1 MKHYSKDSIAIIW
14 HIDDVLEVRPDITRD
29 QARQV
34 LGVVEHLHNANID
47 INWDVLEATADTLF
61 PIDTDE

>member
-1 MKHYSKDSIAIIW
+1 MKHYPKDSIAITW
-14 HIDDVLEVRPDITRD
+14 HIADVLDVRPDLTRD

-34 LGVVEHLHNANID
+34 LGVVEQHHDATIG